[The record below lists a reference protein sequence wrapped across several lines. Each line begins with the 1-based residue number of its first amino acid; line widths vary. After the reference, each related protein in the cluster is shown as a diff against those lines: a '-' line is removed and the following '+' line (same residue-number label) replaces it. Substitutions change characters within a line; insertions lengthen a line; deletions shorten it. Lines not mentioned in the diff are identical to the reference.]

1 MLDSINTHGLSRTL
15 KSVFPNLTG
24 INFKS
29 VSFDSNLNA
38 TNPLK
43 YLTND
48 IDGDWYFGI
57 GSMAMIFK
65 AVSKSKRTK
74 VLSDLLKS
82 NGIAKSSSYTSE
94 LDKDRKFWKGNGF
107 KVEMVSIE
115 DQFVI
120 LITNENFMPDDTE
133 LKRGIHPLS
142 DKINKLVKGLNS
154 PIYNAG
160 HGGSDGR
167 FYATSEKA
175 NIIVSFSNNAD
186 KSIDKFNE
194 IILEYNDQD
203 KILKIKNSSIKKWLD
218 ENPEEN
224 MRFKVKNKFQIHL
237 SKSNALYK
245 IHLYPGGGLTSNWN
259 FTKKTNI
266 DEIPESTASQVIH
279 IAEENFEINEVKE
292 PVKKKEPKKISKKD
306 AFLKKATITS
316 KEKKV
321 LNKESKLN
329 KLKERFNF
337 TNKNYDFTFLKRIL
351 KILLILLLIYF
362 LFKACSDPCKNNAVC
377 YYEKGLES
385 EQKIEY
391 DEAFKYYKKAI
402 RVDRKYI
409 DAYIT
414 RGNLYHKLKKHQK
427 AIDDYTK
434 VIAIDDS
441 HWEAY
446 SLRGSSYYE
455 LGTNKF
461 SANYKKG
468 LSDYDTS
475 IEIND
480 GNENAETF
488 YKRGLLKEKIEV
500 EPCIDYIESCNRNF
514 DPGCVKYNQDCYP
527 RTGESMYTKY
537 FGDGVT
543 GGKNRFIYD
552 NTLGIEDRAIVLR
565 NLNYKRGRSYIR
577 IKSQFVR
584 KGEILTM
591 TGIPNGRFYF
601 ERLSG
606 TDWINSL
613 EGKGKK
619 ERIGGFLRN
628 EGFVRYPK
636 DWFYLSNGDTYTIT
650 VVTSG
655 GNLTPEDIDED
666 EFMN

>member
-224 MRFKVKNKFQIHL
+224 MGFKVKNKFQIHL

-279 IAEENFEINEVKE
+279 ITEENFEINEVKE
-292 PVKKKEPKKISKKD
+292 PVKKKERKKISKKD

-409 DAYIT
+409 DAYMAKA
-414 RGNLYHKLKKHQK
+414 NLYQKLNKDDK
-427 AIDDYTK
+427 AIEDYTK
-434 VIAIDDS
+434 VISIDKDY
-441 HWEAY
+441 WKAY
-446 SLRGSSYYE
+446 FHRANSYVK
-455 LGTNKF
+455 LGGE
-461 SANYKKG
+461 KKY
-468 LSDYDTS
+468 SIQFRKAMKDYDES
-475 IEIND
+475 IKIYD
-480 GNENAETF
+480 GNENAAS
-488 YKRGLLKEKIEV
+488 YYNRGLLKEKIE
-500 EPCIDYIESCNRNF
+500 IEACDDFVYSCDREYS
-514 DPGCVKYNQDCYP
+514 DGCDRYNNICYP
-527 RTGESMYTKY
+527 KTGEYTLFNEFGRGVYSNSSKNTFILDNSLGDEDLVVVIRNY
-537 FGDGVT
+537 FT
-543 GGKNRFIYD
+543 
-552 NTLGIEDRAIVLR
+552 NTRVRA
-565 NLNYKRGRSYIR
+565 
-577 IKSQFVR
+577 QFVR
-584 KGEILTM
+584 KGKILTM
-591 TGIPNGRFYF
+591 NKIPNGTFYTQDYIGDYWIKNLDPKNRFM
-601 ERLSG
+601 R
-606 TDWINSL
+606 NN
-613 EGKGKK
+613 K
-619 ERIGGFLRN
+619 FLDYK
-628 EGFVRYPK
+628 RYPVRMYGGSK
-636 DWFYLSNGDTYTIT
+636 QKYTYNKP
-650 VVTSG
+650 G
-655 GNLTPEDIDED
+655 GNLQGESMTEED
-666 EFMN
+666 FFN